1 VPSATLVGH
10 SFFAEQIPFHAG
22 AVGAVIGDEL
32 GKVANHS
39 RSYSEAS
46 EERAADW
53 CRSLDSAC
61 CRGLAQKVGDRVDEA
76 LGQDKTQGQGL
87 RRKPGDK
94 VEKAV
99 DELKK

>member
-1 VPSATLVGH
+1 
-10 SFFAEQIPFHAG
+10 
-22 AVGAVIGDEL
+22 
-32 GKVANHS
+32 
-39 RSYSEAS
+39 
-46 EERAADW
+46 
-53 CRSLDSAC
+53 LDSAC

-87 RRKPGDK
+87 RRKPGEK